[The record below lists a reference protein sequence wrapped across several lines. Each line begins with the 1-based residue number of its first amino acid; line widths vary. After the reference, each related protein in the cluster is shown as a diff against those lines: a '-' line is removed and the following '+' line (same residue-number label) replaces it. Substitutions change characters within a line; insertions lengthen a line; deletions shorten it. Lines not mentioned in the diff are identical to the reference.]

1 MAEGEAVRRITVFGG
16 SRCTAEDGEYQEA
29 MKLGRLL
36 VEAGFEVCSG
46 GYAGIMEAVSIGA
59 HQAGGNVI
67 GITMVQFQSEP
78 NPYVKTI
85 IPSSHFYG
93 RLERLILDSDG
104 YIDMRGGMGTV
115 TEVSLVWNKLV
126 TRVMPVKPL
135 VLVGD
140 CWRRVIE
147 EISRHLVVSDHDM
160 SYLTFVDTAEEAVRA
175 VEK

>member
-1 MAEGEAVRRITVFGG
+1 MDENKEGRRITVFGG
-16 SRCTAEDGEYQEA
+16 SRCTAEAGEYQEA

-36 VEAGFEVCSG
+36 VEAGYEVCSG

-67 GITMVQFQSEP
+67 GITMLQFQSEP
-78 NPYVKTI
+78 NPYIKTV

-104 YIDMRGGMGTV
+104 YIAMRGGMGTV

-126 TRVMPVKPL
+126 TRVMPAKPL

-147 EISRHLVVSDHDM
+147 EISKHLVVSDQDR
-160 SYLTFVDTAEEAVRA
+160 SYLTLVDTAEEAVTA
-175 VEK
+175 IHK